1 MRPMRLRGM
10 LALLLL
16 CLAFCAIGC
25 PSQETL
31 GAKAITILG
40 EGVVN
45 NPSNKSLRFDIL
57 KFGLERFCF
66 EMLRRGAPLKM
77 SDDQPV
83 VGRFFADSCQSQVI
97 DDESRKSFVV
107 QFMGKGYAWIA
118 AMGLGGRVGF
128 TSTGLIEYAPDFQLH
143 DGAMYVYF
151 RPRRLDATA
160 FQTLMIDNAF
170 LSLGAR
176 MFNADEA
183 GRRIVTGQLQR
194 GFTVIRYDE
203 NGETDFGMGYVPKGQ
218 RPFKPFQIQHTEKI
232 QLANDRTEIH
242 SRQMDFI
249 GGFEVTDD
257 DQALFFTLKL
267 DGAPAVDVFVIPKGI
282 ADPMID
288 RYVRQSGPAP
298 LPAPP
303 LLDEALPAGQLWQR
317 YLALPKGLY
326 YLVIDHSPDVGR
338 TAPPAVQGDD
348 RAAKI
353 DYLVQLGDRP

>member
-1 MRPMRLRGM
+1 MRPRAT
-10 LALLLL
+10 LAILLV
-16 CLAFCAIGC
+16 CLAFGASGC
-25 PSQETL
+25 PSRESL
-31 GAKAITILG
+31 GASALTVLG
-40 EGVVN
+40 PGIVN
-45 NPSNKSLRFDIL
+45 NPANKSLRFDVL
-57 KFGLERFCF
+57 KFGLEQFCF

-83 VGRFFADSCQSQVI
+83 IGRFFAESCQSQVI

-107 QFMGKGYAWIA
+107 QYMGKGYAWLA
-118 AMGLGGRVGF
+118 AMGMGGRVGF

-143 DGAMYVYF
+143 EGAMYVYF
-151 RPRRLDATA
+151 RPRRIDATS
-160 FQTLMIDNAF
+160 FQTLMIDNTF

-194 GFTVIRYDE
+194 GFTVIRYGD

-218 RPFKPFQIQHTEKI
+218 RPFKPFVVKNSEKV
-232 QLANDRTEIH
+232 QLANDRTEVH
-242 SRQMDFI
+242 TKQLDFI
-249 GGFEVTDD
+249 GGFEVKDD
-257 DQALFFTLKL
+257 DQALFLTLSL
-267 DGAPAVDVFVIPKGI
+267 DGAPAADVFVIPKGI

-303 LLDEALPAGQLWQR
+303 LLDEPLLAGQLWQR
-317 YLALPKGLY
+317 YLPLPKGLY
-326 YLVIDHSPDVGR
+326 YLVLDNSAELGR
-338 TAPPAVQGDD
+338 TQPPAQQGDD
-348 RAAKI
+348 RAAKV